1 MFIKNIT
8 LFIGIIVVS
17 IELLICLPSVWAFND
32 CSEVFSFDEDNYLGV
47 QELDRKYDLEY
58 EKNFEDKRV
67 TRRKE
72 RIRKERKKIVQSR
85 AWEGMSSQDELPQ
98 FGDIRI
104 NNMGIILQQI
114 ADIYESMYFDKLEGN
129 TSSSYL
135 FHGKEVS
142 YELIKSVLARVDELM
157 RNFCEF
163 VFFDDENL
171 DDFESLMKN
180 EETKQARIEQHRIKM
195 IPDVSVLM
203 MFSVLKHIWSGIQI
217 WRAYIKDE
225 GKLYMVKPY
234 LPAKTLRNH
243 IGFDDP
249 RFLKYVPFSVQKRL
263 VGSILLYYSLEFKD
277 KAGYS
282 LDRKIRLVD
291 KIVTAKELMD
301 FEYEEKLNAH
311 RTRMSNMKK
320 IYDSLAR
327 VSDEILD
334 TQKVLEKVINNQ
346 LLLKIQST
354 DIFKRVVDQAPFLM
368 DQDLIFTVKFFK
380 HSIYAQRFIKE
391 IQETFLEDESVF
403 IEQLTKQA
411 DILDL
416 DQMFYV
422 GQYGFSI
429 GNILDLLMR
438 NHKEENLSASK
449 IMQMFLNLFG
459 SGINVDRLRLAVN
472 IETLMHYHNI
482 KGFSKALRK
491 DKQFTGSFSY
501 YDESDLIKTI
511 LSIVRKNPLSE
522 TSISLD
528 EKDLEYIEFMLQ
540 EQEQGYDF

>member
-8 LFIGIIVVS
+8 FYMGFIIVS
-17 IELLICLPSVWAFND
+17 IGLPICLPSVYAIND
-32 CSEVFSFDEDNYLGV
+32 CSDFFSFDEDNFLGI

-58 EKNFEDKRV
+58 EKHFKETRVSKR
-67 TRRKE
+67 RE
-72 RIRKERKKIVQSR
+72 RIRKERKKIAESR
-85 AWEGMSSQDELPQ
+85 AWPEMNPKDELPQ

-114 ADIYESMYFDKLEGN
+114 ADVYESMYFDKLEGR

-142 YELIKSVLARVDELM
+142 YELIHTVLARVDERM
-157 RNFCEF
+157 RSFCEY
-163 VFFDDENL
+163 VFFDEEVL
-171 DDFESLMKN
+171 DDFEVLVKN
-180 EETKQARIEQHRIKM
+180 EKTKEARLAKHRLSM

-203 MFSVLKHIWSGIQI
+203 MFSILRYIWSGIQI

-234 LPAKTLRNH
+234 IRDRTSTNH
-243 IGFDDP
+243 IGFNDP

-282 LDRKIRLVD
+282 VDKKIYLEN
-291 KIVTAKELMD
+291 KIVTVKELMD
-301 FEYEEKLNAH
+301 FEFKEKEKKH
-311 RTRMSNMKK
+311 RTRVVNMTK
-320 IYDSLAR
+320 IYKSLESVA
-327 VSDEILD
+327 DEIKD
-334 TQKVLEKVINNQ
+334 TQKIFEKVINNQ

-354 DIFKRVVDQAPFLM
+354 DVFQRVVKQYPFLM
-368 DQDLIFTVKFFK
+368 EQDLLFIVKFFK
-380 HSIYAQRFIKE
+380 HSIYSQKFIKE
-391 IQETFLEDESVF
+391 IQEKLLKDESVF

-429 GNILDLLMR
+429 GNILDLLMS
-438 NHKEENLSASK
+438 NHKEEDLSASK
-449 IMQMFLNLFG
+449 IMHMFLNLFG
-459 SGINVDRLRLAVN
+459 GGLNIDRLRLAVN

-491 DKQFTGSFSY
+491 DRQFVGLGDY
-501 YDESDLIKTI
+501 YDELDLIKTI
-511 LSIVRKNPLSE
+511 LSIVRKNPVEE
-522 TSISLD
+522 TNINLE
-528 EKDLEYIEFMLQ
+528 EKELEYIEFMVQ
-540 EQEQGYDF
+540 EQEQNYDL